1 MPLTPKQQKV
11 LAALLREPTQKA
23 AAASTGVSDRQIRE
37 YLSKP
42 EFQEAYRQ
50 ALSQL
55 VLEASFQARRGYAQA
70 LDALREI
77 VTDTGQPP
85 AARISAARSLLEY
98 GLKLTEQAD
107 ILVKLD
113 ELEKW
118 RDGISGT

>member
-77 VTDTGQPP
+77 VVDPGQTP
-85 AARISAARSLLEY
+85 ASRISAARSLLEY

-118 RDGISGT
+118 RDEFSGT

>member
-1 MPLTPKQQKV
+1 MSRRTADSNKAIAAAWENEQKRVNEGKGTRDWTPKQQKV

-55 VLEASFQARRGYAQA
+55 VLEASFQARN
-70 LDALREI
+70 
-77 VTDTGQPP
+77 
-85 AARISAARSLLEY
+85 SL
-98 GLKLTEQAD
+98 G
-107 ILVKLD
+107 
-113 ELEKW
+113 EL
-118 RDGISGT
+118 

>member
-11 LAALLREPTQKA
+11 LAALLSEPTQKA
-23 AAASTGVSDRQIRE
+23 ASARTGVSERQIRE

-50 ALSQL
+50 ALSEL
-55 VLEASFQARRGYAQA
+55 VEQASIQARRGYAPA
-70 LDALREI
+70 LDALQEI
-77 VTDTGQPP
+77 VSDPGQPP

>member
-11 LAALLREPTQKA
+11 LAALLREPTQTA
-23 AAASTGVSDRQIRE
+23 ASASTGVSDRQIRA
-37 YLSKP
+37 YLSQP

-50 ALSQL
+50 ALSEL

-77 VTDTGQPP
+77 VVDPGQTP
-85 AARISAARSLLEY
+85 ASRISAARSLLEY

-107 ILVKLD
+107 ILAKLD

-118 RDGISGT
+118 RDEFSGT

>member
-55 VLEASFQARRGYAQA
+55 VEQASIQARRGYAPA
-70 LDALREI
+70 LDALQEI
-77 VTDTGQPP
+77 VSDPGQPP

-107 ILVKLD
+107 ILAKLD

-118 RDGISGT
+118 RDEFSGT

>member
-107 ILVKLD
+107 ILAKLD

-118 RDGISGT
+118 RDEFNGT

>member
-1 MPLTPKQQKV
+1 MPLTPKEQKV
-11 LAALLREPTQKA
+11 LAALLSEPTQKA
-23 AAASTGVSDRQIRE
+23 ASARTGVSERQIRV
-37 YLSKP
+37 YLTRP
-42 EFQEAYRQ
+42 AFQEAYRQ
-50 ALSQL
+50 ALSEL
-55 VLEASFQARRGYAQA
+55 VEQASIQARRGYAPA
-70 LDALREI
+70 LDALQEI
-77 VTDTGQPP
+77 VSDPGQPP

>member
-1 MPLTPKQQKV
+1 MPLTPKEQKV
-11 LAALLREPTQKA
+11 LAALLSEPTQKA
-23 AAASTGVSDRQIRE
+23 ASARTGVSERQIRV
-37 YLSKP
+37 YLTRP
-42 EFQEAYRQ
+42 AFQEAYRQ
-50 ALSQL
+50 ALSEL
-55 VLEASFQARRGYAQA
+55 VEQASIQARRGYAQA

-107 ILVKLD
+107 ILAKLD

-118 RDGISGT
+118 RDEFSGT

>member
-50 ALSQL
+50 ALSEL
-55 VLEASFQARRGYAQA
+55 VEQASIQARRGYAPA

-77 VTDTGQPP
+77 VVDPGQPP

-107 ILVKLD
+107 ILAKLD

-118 RDGISGT
+118 RDEFSGT

>member
-77 VTDTGQPP
+77 VSDPGQPP

-118 RDGISGT
+118 RDEFSGT

>member
-50 ALSQL
+50 ALSKL

-118 RDGISGT
+118 RDEFSGT

>member
-77 VTDTGQPP
+77 VVDPGQTP

>member
-118 RDGISGT
+118 RDEFSGT